1 MYPLI
6 FKVSSTFV
14 TIILELVAW
23 IIKLAHNIAIQTIQ
37 LILLTSQ
44 LLESIGPWISAP
56 VLDS

>member
-37 LILLTSQ
+37 LILLTLQ